1 MLALLTESYRP
12 RKVSDFIGLEKPKA
26 KMTALIA
33 KPRASAWLFVGGS
46 GLGKTTLAMAT
57 CNELEAELHHIPSQK
72 CTVEAVETI
81 RRKCK
86 YLPMLG
92 KRFHFV
98 LIDEADSMSGAAQDA
113 LLSLMDSTDRPTDTI
128 FIFTCNDDSTLKVPF
143 KSRCFR
149 VEFSS
154 YGVAKDAALLLEKV
168 WGNEAPPSASAP
180 NFQRIVKESNNNIRA
195 ALMELEQ
202 EIMLA

>member
-1 MLALLTESYRP
+1 MLS
-12 RKVSDFIGLEKPKA
+12 
-26 KMTALIA
+26 LIA

-72 CTVEAVETI
+72 CTVESIETV
-81 RRKCK
+81 RRKCQ

-92 KRFHFV
+92 KRFHFI
-98 LIDEADSMSGAAQDA
+98 LIDEADSMSKAAQDA
-113 LLSLMDSTDRPTDTI
+113 LLSLLDSTNRPADTI
-128 FIFTCNDDSTLKVPF
+128 FVFTCNDDSRLESRFV
-143 KSRCFR
+143 SRCFR

-154 YGVAKDAALLLEKV
+154 YGVAKDATELLSRV
-168 WGNEAPPSASAP
+168 WRNEAPETATAP